1 MVNNYTYLEHRADL
15 YIQGQ
20 GKNRKEAIEGIAQGL
35 FNVTGKGK
43 EIGKIEFEERG
54 IDFQD
59 LVVNIF
65 TRILGE
71 MDAESI
77 SGVKIEVLEITDN
90 KAKIVFYYGENV
102 NKMHVKAV
110 TLHGFEEINEG
121 KSVKVR
127 ILFDT

>member
-1 MVNNYTYLEHRADL
+1 MSYTYLEHRADL
-15 YIQGQ
+15 YIQGE
-20 GKNRKEAIEGIAQGL
+20 GINRNEAIESIALGL

-43 EIGKIEFEERG
+43 EIEKIEFEEEG

-71 MDAESI
+71 MDAESV
-77 SGVKIEVLEITDN
+77 SGSRIEVLEITD
-90 KAKIVFYYGENV
+90 KRAKIIFHYGENV

-110 TLHGFEEINEG
+110 TLHGFEEIKNNG
-121 KSVKVR
+121 KIKIKV
-127 ILFDT
+127 LFDT